1 MNMLKN
7 SAMMFVLGFMVF
19 GHCLA
24 QDYPNRPIRMLVP
37 TAAGG
42 GSDIIIRP
50 VAQKVGESLKQTIV
64 VDNRAGASGII
75 AVEIASKSPAD
86 GYTLVF
92 ATIGNMATN
101 FAVLAKLPFH
111 PVRDF
116 VPVTKLVES
125 PFIAVVYPGL
135 PINTLA
141 ELVAYGKKSPG
152 ALSYGT
158 FGVGSFPH
166 LLVENFGN
174 LTGVKFTHVP
184 YKGSAPAQL
193 DLIAGQISLMFDS
206 MQSAM
211 PGVRAGRMRAIAI
224 GTKTR
229 QAAAPDVPTF
239 AEAGFGDF
247 EAIAWWG
254 VFAPAGTPKVI
265 VDKLHQ
271 EIVRALN
278 APDVRERLLAL
289 GANPVGKGS
298 AEFAADL
305 KRDIDR
311 YVKVARDSNIR
322 SE

>member
-1 MNMLKN
+1 LVILAI
-7 SAMMFVLGFMVF
+7 SAVCFVAQ
-19 GHCLA
+19 A

-50 VAQKVGESLKQTIV
+50 VAQKVGESFKQTIV

-75 AVEIASKSPAD
+75 AVEIASKAPAD

-101 FAVLAKLPFH
+101 FAVLPKLPFH

-141 ELVAYGKKSPG
+141 DLVAYGKKSPG

-229 QAAAPDVPTF
+229 QAAASDVPTF

-278 APDVRERLLAL
+278 APDVRARLLAL

-311 YVKVARDSNIR
+311 YVKVARESNIR
-322 SE
+322 GE

>member
-1 MNMLKN
+1 MNK
-7 SAMMFVLGFMVF
+7 SSVLMVLALLCI
-19 GHCLA
+19 GGGSIA
-24 QDYPNRPIRMLVP
+24 QDYPSRPIRLLVP

-50 VAQKVGESLKQTIV
+50 VAQKMGDSMKQTIV

-75 AVEIASKSPAD
+75 AVEIASKAPAD

-101 FAVLAKLPFH
+101 FAVLSKLPFH
-111 PVRDF
+111 PIRDF

-125 PFIAVVYPGL
+125 PFIMVVYPGL

-141 ELVAYGKKSPG
+141 ELVAQGKKQAG

-166 LLVENFGN
+166 LLVENFGTI
-174 LTGVKFTHVP
+174 TGVKFTHVP

-193 DLIAGQISLMFDS
+193 DLIGGQISMMFDS

-211 PGVRAGRMRAIAI
+211 PSVRANRLRAIAI
-224 GTKTR
+224 GTKVR

-239 AEAGFGDF
+239 AESGYPDF

-254 VFAPAGTPKVI
+254 VFAPVGTPAVI
-265 VDKLHQ
+265 VNKLHQ
-271 EIVRALN
+271 EITKALN
-278 APDVRERLLAL
+278 TPDVRERLLAL
-289 GANPVGKGS
+289 GANPVGKAS

-311 YVKVARDSNIR
+311 YVKVARDANIR

>member
-1 MNMLKN
+1 MAKSIVMTALVLLCIAT
-7 SAMMFVLGFMVF
+7 SAM
-19 GHCLA
+19 A
-24 QDYPNRPIRMLVP
+24 QDYPNRPIRLLVP
-37 TAAGG
+37 TAPGG

-50 VAQKVGESLKQTIV
+50 VAQKLGESLKQTIV

-75 AVEIASKSPAD
+75 AMELAARAPAD

-92 ATIGNMATN
+92 ATIGNLATN
-101 FAVLAKLPFH
+101 FAILPNLPFH
-111 PVRDF
+111 PIRDY
-116 VPVTKLVES
+116 VPITKLVES
-125 PFIAVVYPGL
+125 PFIVVVFPGL
-135 PINTLA
+135 PIKTLA
-141 ELVAYGKKSPG
+141 DLVAQAKKQPGSPT
-152 ALSYGT
+152 YGT

-166 LLVENFGN
+166 LLFENFGN
-174 LTGVKFTHVP
+174 IAGVKFTHVP

-193 DLIAGQISLMFDS
+193 DLIAGQITMMFDS

-211 PGVRAGRMRAIAI
+211 PHVRANRLRAIAI

-229 QAAAPDVPTF
+229 QTAAPEVPTF
-239 AEAGFGDF
+239 AESGYPDF
-247 EAIAWWG
+247 EAVAWWG
-254 VFAPAGTPKVI
+254 ILAPAATPKAI
-265 VDKLHQ
+265 VNKLHE
-271 EIVRALN
+271 EIVKALK

-289 GANPVGKGS
+289 GANPVGKNS

>member
-1 MNMLKN
+1 
-7 SAMMFVLGFMVF
+7 MFNRLFAALALSCTISCAVF
-19 GHCLA
+19 A
-24 QDYPNRPIRMLVP
+24 ADEFPNRPIRLLVP

-50 VAQKVGESLKQTIV
+50 VAQKMSESLKQTIV

-75 AVEIASKSPAD
+75 AMELAAKAPPD

-92 ATIGNMATN
+92 ATIGNLATN
-101 FAVLAKLPFH
+101 FAVLPKLPFH
-111 PVRDF
+111 PIRDF

-135 PINTLA
+135 PVNSLA
-141 ELVAYGKKSPG
+141 DLVAYGKKQAG
-152 ALSYGT
+152 IVSYGT

-166 LLVENFGN
+166 LLVENFGT

-193 DLIAGQISLMFDS
+193 DLIAGQISMMFDS

-211 PGVRAGRMRAIAI
+211 PSVRAGRLRAIAI
-224 GTKTR
+224 GTRTR
-229 QAAAPDVPTF
+229 QSAAPDVSTF
-239 AEAGFGDF
+239 IEAGYGDF

-254 VFAPAGTPKVI
+254 VLAPRDTPQAI
-265 VDKLHQ
+265 VNKLHQ
-271 EIVRALN
+271 EIVLALKT
-278 APDVRERLLAL
+278 PEVRERLLAL
-289 GANPVGKGS
+289 GANPVGKNS

-311 YVKVARDSNIR
+311 YVKVARDANIR
-322 SE
+322 AE

>member
-1 MNMLKN
+1 MLKN
-7 SAMMFVLGFMVF
+7 SAMMFALAFMAF

-50 VAQKVGESLKQTIV
+50 VAQKVGEKFKQTIV

-101 FAVLAKLPFH
+101 FAVLPKLPFH

-125 PFIAVVYPGL
+125 PFIVVVYPGL

-141 ELVAYGKKSPG
+141 DLVSYGKKSPG
-152 ALSYGT
+152 VLSYGT

-174 LTGVKFTHVP
+174 ITGVKFTHVP

-211 PGVRAGRMRAIAI
+211 PGVRAGRMRAL
-224 GTKTR
+224 GVTTR
-229 QAAAPDVPTF
+229 SRVPSMPEVPTI
-239 AEAGFGDF
+239 AESGVPGYEATQWFGLFTAG
-247 EAIAWWG
+247 
-254 VFAPAGTPKVI
+254 GTSSAI
-265 VDKLHQ
+265 VDRLAQ
-271 EIVRALN
+271 ETSRAVRS
-278 APDVRERLLAL
+278 PDLKDRMSAEGLQ
-289 GANPVGKGS
+289 PVGNTP
-298 AEFAADL
+298 AEFSAYLRAEMTKWAKVVKAA
-305 KRDIDR
+305 
-311 YVKVARDSNIR
+311 NIKPQQ
-322 SE
+322 

>member
-1 MNMLKN
+1 MLKN
-7 SAMMFVLGFMVF
+7 SAMMFALAFMAF

-50 VAQKVGESLKQTIV
+50 VAQKVGEKFKQTIV

-101 FAVLAKLPFH
+101 FAVLPKLPFH

-125 PFIAVVYPGL
+125 PFIVVVYPGL

-141 ELVAYGKKSPG
+141 DLVSYGKKSPG
-152 ALSYGT
+152 VLSYGT

-174 LTGVKFTHVP
+174 ITGVKFTHVP

-211 PGVRAGRMRAIAI
+211 PGVRAGRMRVIAI

-229 QAAAPDVPTF
+229 QPAAPEVPTF
-239 AEAGFGDF
+239 AESGFGDF

-254 VFAPAGTPKVI
+254 VFAPAGTPKAI
-265 VDKLHQ
+265 IGLLHK
-271 EIVRALN
+271 EITAALKS
-278 APDVRERLLAL
+278 PEVSERLQAL

-298 AEFAADL
+298 DEFAADL
-305 KRDIDR
+305 RRDIDR
-311 YVKVARDSNIR
+311 YVKVARESNIR